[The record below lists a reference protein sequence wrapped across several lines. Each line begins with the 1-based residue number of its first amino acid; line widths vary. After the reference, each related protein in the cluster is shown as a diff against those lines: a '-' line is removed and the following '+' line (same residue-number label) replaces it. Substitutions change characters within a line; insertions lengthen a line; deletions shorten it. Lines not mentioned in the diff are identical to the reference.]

1 MKKEIFLS
9 LSLTLFIFLFFR
21 NNSNAQST
29 LELAKQSQNP
39 VMNMYNFPFQNN
51 TNYGVGPYKRTQN
64 VLNIQP
70 VIPVSLGS
78 KVNLI
83 NRIILPIITQP
94 SSTEDN
100 SSTGTGDLLY
110 TAWLS
115 PAKAGKLIWGLG
127 PVFQLPTSSGSE
139 FGSGEFGIGPSVVIL
154 TMLNKWVIGA
164 VINNIRTF
172 GEASTNKFFINYF
185 INYNMP
191 KGWYLVSA
199 PIVTA
204 NWNAAESQ
212 KWLVPFGGGLGKVV
226 KLGGKYPLSMQ
237 LQAFYNAIKPDVLGD
252 WQTRIQLHFMFPTK
266 SKKEKTKAAK
276 MNAAE

>member
-1 MKKEIFLS
+1 MKKGLIISIS
-9 LSLTLFIFLFFR
+9 LSILILLFFA
-21 NNSNAQST
+21 NNSNAQSS
-29 LELAKQSQNP
+29 LELAKASQNP

-70 VIPVSLGS
+70 VIPIALGS
-78 KVNLI
+78 KINMI
-83 NRIILPIITQP
+83 NRIIIPVITQP

-100 SSTGTGDLLY
+100 SSTGISDILY

-115 PAKAGKLIWGLG
+115 PSKASKLIWGLG
-127 PVFQLPTSSGSE
+127 PVFQIPISSGSE
-139 FGSGEFGIGPSVVIL
+139 FGSGEFGIGPSVVLL
-154 TMLNKWVIGA
+154 TMINKWVAGA

-172 GEASTNKFFINYF
+172 GELSTNKFFINYF
-185 INYNMP
+185 VNYNMP

-204 NWNAAESQ
+204 NWKADDGQ
-212 KWLVPFGGGLGKVV
+212 KWLVPFGGGVGKVV
-226 KLGGKYPLSMQ
+226 KLGGKLPLSMQ
-237 LQAFYNAIKPDVLGD
+237 VQAFYNAIKPDGMGD

-266 SKKEKTKAAK
+266 SMKEKMKAAK
-276 MNAAE
+276 MKSAE